1 MTITPLMPVY
11 PRSPV
16 RPVRGEG
23 VYLYGEQ
30 GEKYLDFASGIA
42 VNLLGHGH
50 PHLTRAIQEQAATLI
65 HVSNLYGSPQGEAL
79 AQRLVDLTFADT
91 VFFTN
96 SGAEAVECAIK
107 TARRYHHHHGRPEK
121 HVLISFRNAFH
132 GRTIG
137 TISATDQPKL
147 RDGFAP
153 LLPGF
158 TVVDFDD
165 LEAAAAAVDGHT
177 AGFLVE
183 PIQGEGG
190 IRPASEAFMTG
201 LRRISDEKDL
211 MLVLDEVQC
220 GVGRTGRLYAY
231 EHYGIEPDILAT
243 AKGIG
248 GGFPVG
254 ACLATEK
261 AAAGMVVGT
270 HGSTYGGNPLAMA
283 ACEAVLDI
291 VATPEFLANVRT
303 SGERLRGALEQ
314 MIPNHD
320 WLFDHVRGLGLMLGL
335 KLKSDSRA
343 FVNHARSH
351 GILTAA
357 AGDNVVRLLPPL
369 TIEEHHIR
377 ECVEKLSE
385 AARAF
390 KPAEAVLEAAV
401 GGRRGYP
408 PEGPARVSATCTS
421 VVEVRR
427 VCPAGA
433 RGSRYGGPAALW
445 HQP

>member
-42 VNLLGHGH
+42 VNALGHAH
-50 PHLTRAIQEQAATLI
+50 PVLTKAIQDQAATLM

-79 AQRLVDLTFADT
+79 AQRLVDATFADT

-107 TARRYHHHHGRPEK
+107 TARRYHYAKGNPEK
-121 HVLISFRNAFH
+121 HSLITFSNAFH
-132 GRTIG
+132 GRTLG
-137 TISATDQPKL
+137 AISATNQDKM
-147 RDGFAP
+147 RDGFEP

-158 TVVDFDD
+158 TVVEFSD
-165 LEAAAAAVDGHT
+165 LEAVRGAIDTHT

-190 IRPASEAFMTG
+190 VRIASQEFMEG
-201 LRRISDEKDL
+201 LRALADEHDL

-220 GVGRTGRLYAY
+220 GMARTGTLFAY
-231 EHYGIEPDILAT
+231 EHYGVEPDIMSI

-248 GGFPVG
+248 GGFPLG

-261 AAAGMVVGT
+261 AAAGMTFGT

-283 ACEAVLDI
+283 AGQAVLD
-291 VATPEFLANVRT
+291 VVNNDAFLAHVVRM
-303 SGERLRGALEQ
+303 GERLRAALEQ

-320 WLFDHVRGLGLMLGL
+320 HLFESVRGLGLMIGI
-335 KLKSDSRA
+335 KMKSDSRA
-343 FVNHARSH
+343 FVAHLRDY
-351 GILTAA
+351 GVLTVSAA
-357 AGDNVVRLLPPL
+357 ENVMRILPPL
-369 TIEEHHIR
+369 IIEEEHIA
-377 ECVEKLSE
+377 EFVEKLSA
-385 AARAF
+385 AARAYQV
-390 KPAEAVLEAAV
+390 P
-401 GGRRGYP
+401 G
-408 PEGPARVSATCTS
+408 TS
-421 VVEVRR
+421 D
-427 VCPAGA
+427 
-433 RGSRYGGPAALW
+433 
-445 HQP
+445 